1 MGSFVSVKVIK
12 DDVPLLLKAVLA
24 LSREEVIVG
33 IPEGGPPH
41 AGTDVSNAVIGYL
54 METGAPEYNI
64 PHRPFLEPGMDRAR
78 PAMVTRLRAGM
89 VAALKD
95 AASLKT
101 AGKAMHDALDEA
113 GAIGATSVQREMQ
126 SGGFAPLAP
135 ATVRARQ
142 RRGNSSTKPLIDTQ
156 ELHNAVTHQVRP
168 KR

>member
-1 MGSFVSVKVIK
+1 MSVKVVK

-54 METGAPEYNI
+54 MEFGAPEYNI
-64 PHRPFLEPGMDRAR
+64 PQRPFLEPGMDRAK
-78 PAMVTRLRAGM
+78 PAMVARLRAGM

-95 AASLKT
+95 TASLKT
-101 AGKAMHDALDEA
+101 AGTAMHDALADA
-113 GAIGATSVQREMQ
+113 GAIGTDAVQREMR
-126 SGGFAPLAP
+126 SGGFAPLSP
-135 ATVRARQ
+135 ATLRKR
-142 RRGNSSTKPLIDTQ
+142 RSRGNSSTKPLIDTQ
-156 ELHNAVTHQVRP
+156 ELHDAVTHEVRP